1 MRKERSAF
9 ENIDWSLVILYF
21 ALVIMGW
28 LNIYAAVY
36 NDAFQSITDF
46 TQLYGKQFIWIMAA
60 LFLILLII
68 LVDGRLF
75 ESLAFSL
82 YGVGVLSLIAVLIG
96 GMELN
101 GARSWFSFGSFTIQP
116 SEFAKMTT
124 LMGLAKWLTLKG
136 IDLTTLKHQAYGFL
150 LIGIP
155 GLLVLMQPDAGS
167 ALVFFMMFLVLFRYG
182 LPSFYLYFGGATV
195 VIFVATLY
203 LGTVWM
209 YSIVGGLMGLFALRY
224 IRQMQKVI
232 LAILLGGV
240 ALAYTFSVQ
249 FAFDRVL
256 EDRHRNRINIL
267 LGKIEDPQGVGYNT
281 EQSLIAIGSGGWTG
295 KGYLRGTQ
303 TKFNF
308 VPEQSTDFIFCT
320 VGEEWG
326 FIGSTAVVLLF
337 VMLIIRLV
345 WVAERQR
352 NLFSQV
358 MGYGLAVVLFTHFTV
373 NIGMALGLLPV
384 IGIPLPF
391 FSYGGSALWGF
402 TLTYFIFVKLD
413 AYRMQVLR

>member
-1 MRKERSAF
+1 MRKEKSAF

-60 LFLILLII
+60 LLLILLII

-75 ESLAFSL
+75 ESLAFIL
-82 YGVGVLSLIAVLIG
+82 YGVGILSLIAVLIG

-182 LPSFYLYFGGATV
+182 LPSFYLYFGGAAV

-209 YSIVGGLMGLFALRY
+209 YSIVGGLMGLLALRY

-232 LAILLGGV
+232 VAILLGGV

-303 TKFNF
+303 TKFDF

-326 FIGSTAVVLLF
+326 FMGSTAVVLLF
-337 VMLIIRLV
+337 VALIIRLV

-358 MGYGLAVVLFTHFTV
+358 MGYGLAVVLFTHFTI

>member
-1 MRKERSAF
+1 
-9 ENIDWSLVILYF
+9 
-21 ALVIMGW
+21 
-28 LNIYAAVY
+28 
-36 NDAFQSITDF
+36 
-46 TQLYGKQFIWIMAA
+46 
-60 LFLILLII
+60 
-68 LVDGRLF
+68 
-75 ESLAFSL
+75 
-82 YGVGVLSLIAVLIG
+82 
-96 GMELN
+96 
-101 GARSWFSFGSFTIQP
+101 
-116 SEFAKMTT
+116 
-124 LMGLAKWLTLKG
+124 
-136 IDLTTLKHQAYGFL
+136 
-150 LIGIP
+150 
-155 GLLVLMQPDAGS
+155 
-167 ALVFFMMFLVLFRYG
+167 
-182 LPSFYLYFGGATV
+182 
-195 VIFVATLY
+195 
-203 LGTVWM
+203 
-209 YSIVGGLMGLFALRY
+209 
-224 IRQMQKVI
+224 
-232 LAILLGGV
+232 
-240 ALAYTFSVQ
+240 
-249 FAFDRVL
+249 
-256 EDRHRNRINIL
+256 L

-303 TKFNF
+303 TKFDF

-326 FIGSTAVVLLF
+326 FMGSTAVVLLF
-337 VMLIIRLV
+337 VALIIRLV

>member
-1 MRKERSAF
+1 MRKEKSAF

-60 LFLILLII
+60 LLLILLII

-75 ESLAFSL
+75 ESLAFIL
-82 YGVGVLSLIAVLIG
+82 YGVGILSLIAVLIG

-182 LPSFYLYFGGATV
+182 LPSFYLYFGGAAV

-209 YSIVGGLMGLFALRY
+209 YSIIGGLMGLLALRY

-232 LAILLGGV
+232 VAILLGGV

-303 TKFNF
+303 TKFDF

-326 FIGSTAVVLLF
+326 FMGSTAVVLLF
-337 VMLIIRLV
+337 VALIIRLV

>member
-1 MRKERSAF
+1 MRKEKSAF

-60 LFLILLII
+60 LLLILLII

-75 ESLAFSL
+75 ESLAFIL
-82 YGVGVLSLIAVLIG
+82 YGVGILSLIAVLIG

-182 LPSFYLYFGGATV
+182 LPSFYLYFGGAAV

-209 YSIVGGLMGLFALRY
+209 YSIVGGLMGLLALRY

-232 LAILLGGV
+232 VAILLGGV

-267 LGKIEDPQGVGYNT
+267 LGKIDDPQGVGYNT

-303 TKFNF
+303 TKFDF

-326 FIGSTAVVLLF
+326 FMGSTAVVLLF
-337 VMLIIRLV
+337 VALIIRLV

>member
-1 MRKERSAF
+1 MRKEKSAF

-75 ESLAFSL
+75 ESLAFIL
-82 YGVGVLSLIAVLIG
+82 YGVGILSLIAVLIG

-182 LPSFYLYFGGATV
+182 LPSFYLYFGGAAV

-209 YSIVGGLMGLFALRY
+209 YSIIGGLMGLLALRY

-232 LAILLGGV
+232 VAILLGGV

-303 TKFNF
+303 TKFDF

-326 FIGSTAVVLLF
+326 FMGSTAVVLLF
-337 VMLIIRLV
+337 VALIIRLV

>member
-1 MRKERSAF
+1 MRKEKSAF

-60 LFLILLII
+60 LLLILLII

-75 ESLAFSL
+75 ESLAFIL
-82 YGVGVLSLIAVLIG
+82 YGVGILSLIAVLIG

-182 LPSFYLYFGGATV
+182 LPSFYLYFGGAAV

-209 YSIVGGLMGLFALRY
+209 YSIVGGLMGLLALRY

-232 LAILLGGV
+232 VAILLGGV

-303 TKFNF
+303 TKFDF

-326 FIGSTAVVLLF
+326 FMGSTAVVLLF
-337 VMLIIRLV
+337 VALIIRLV

>member
-1 MRKERSAF
+1 
-9 ENIDWSLVILYF
+9 
-21 ALVIMGW
+21 
-28 LNIYAAVY
+28 
-36 NDAFQSITDF
+36 
-46 TQLYGKQFIWIMAA
+46 
-60 LFLILLII
+60 
-68 LVDGRLF
+68 
-75 ESLAFSL
+75 
-82 YGVGVLSLIAVLIG
+82 
-96 GMELN
+96 
-101 GARSWFSFGSFTIQP
+101 
-116 SEFAKMTT
+116 
-124 LMGLAKWLTLKG
+124 
-136 IDLTTLKHQAYGFL
+136 
-150 LIGIP
+150 
-155 GLLVLMQPDAGS
+155 
-167 ALVFFMMFLVLFRYG
+167 
-182 LPSFYLYFGGATV
+182 
-195 VIFVATLY
+195 
-203 LGTVWM
+203 M
-209 YSIVGGLMGLFALRY
+209 YSIIGGLMGLLALRY

-232 LAILLGGV
+232 VAILLGGV

-303 TKFNF
+303 TKFDF

-326 FIGSTAVVLLF
+326 FMGSTAVVLLF
-337 VMLIIRLV
+337 VALIIRLV

>member
-1 MRKERSAF
+1 MRKEKSAF

-60 LFLILLII
+60 LLLILLII

-75 ESLAFSL
+75 ESLAFIL
-82 YGVGVLSLIAVLIG
+82 YGVGILSLIAVLIG

-182 LPSFYLYFGGATV
+182 LPSFYLYFGGAAV

-209 YSIVGGLMGLFALRY
+209 YSIVGGLMGLLVLRY
-224 IRQMQKVI
+224 IRQMQKQ
-232 LAILLGGV
+232 L
-240 ALAYTFSVQ
+240 YT
-249 FAFDRVL
+249 
-256 EDRHRNRINIL
+256 
-267 LGKIEDPQGVGYNT
+267 
-281 EQSLIAIGSGGWTG
+281 W
-295 KGYLRGTQ
+295 
-303 TKFNF
+303 
-308 VPEQSTDFIFCT
+308 VPFGC
-320 VGEEWG
+320 
-326 FIGSTAVVLLF
+326 
-337 VMLIIRLV
+337 
-345 WVAERQR
+345 
-352 NLFSQV
+352 
-358 MGYGLAVVLFTHFTV
+358 
-373 NIGMALGLLPV
+373 
-384 IGIPLPF
+384 IPL
-391 FSYGGSALWGF
+391 
-402 TLTYFIFVKLD
+402 
-413 AYRMQVLR
+413 

>member
-1 MRKERSAF
+1 
-9 ENIDWSLVILYF
+9 
-21 ALVIMGW
+21 
-28 LNIYAAVY
+28 
-36 NDAFQSITDF
+36 
-46 TQLYGKQFIWIMAA
+46 MAA

-75 ESLAFSL
+75 ESLAFIL
-82 YGVGVLSLIAVLIG
+82 YGVGILSLIAVLIG

-182 LPSFYLYFGGATV
+182 LPSFYLYFGGAAV

-209 YSIVGGLMGLFALRY
+209 YSIVGGLMGLLALRY

-232 LAILLGGV
+232 VAILLGGV

-303 TKFNF
+303 TKFDF

-326 FIGSTAVVLLF
+326 FMGSTAVVLLF
-337 VMLIIRLV
+337 VALIIRLV